1 MKKSKEKIK
10 KPQAVVKEMVPDMPL
25 SSLEHA
31 PWNPRTEADLA
42 EDSPEMQKLVASVK
56 ARGVIQPI
64 AVWQVDGENGKRLV
78 IAGNR
83 RFAAAKYAGLATVP
97 AVVFTGIA
105 ESEAREITRIENE
118 VRLGISPLKD
128 AELIDSMMGKYGYT
142 PAEVAAHFGV
152 SEATIRRRCKLIN
165 LVPGLRSIAERGGIT
180 ADALERMA
188 LYPEAVQQSCVDSV
202 ARIMKRGGEERRWD
216 VFKCDFECES
226 ALLDNAMFDTSDCA
240 ACPARTGAQADL
252 WGDVEAGS
260 LGRCLRKDCFE
271 RHTYE
276 AELDRAYKIAV
287 AGNPALKKASMV
299 DGDSAGVTSWQAKNA
314 VRENIFSEKSGGNC
328 NVAWWWRPS
337 LYAGNDVMVLWGPSP
352 ERYAEIMNERAAAQK
367 QAEEKRQEEDKECN
381 RLARELGEA
390 FEKFQDALESSPLL
404 DGRETEA
411 NQIIAEAVFGNA
423 KAKAMYAAD
432 MIRRGIAAALWD
444 DDMKEVYDFVR
455 SYPGIVEAGG
465 VTDEMIDAISKALK
479 AKAEYEKRSGKR
491 ESK

>member
-1 MKKSKEKIK
+1 MRVKKEKIK
-10 KPQAVVKEMVPDMPL
+10 KPQAVVKAMVPDMPL

-64 AVWQVDGENGKRLV
+64 AVWRVDGENEQRLV

-97 AVVFTGIA
+97 AVVFAGIA

-216 VFKCDFECES
+216 VFRCDFECES
-226 ALLDNAMFDTSDCA
+226 ASLDNAAFDTSDCA

-260 LGRCLRKDCFE
+260 LGRCLRKDCFD
-271 RHTYE
+271 RHSYE
-276 AELDRAYKIAV
+276 AELDRAYMIASTC
-287 AGNPALKKASMV
+287 NPALKKAEMLN
-299 DGDSAGVTSWQAKNA
+299 GDSVGVSSWRAKNA
-314 VRENIFSEKSGGNC
+314 VCENIFSETSGGNC

-337 LYAGNDVMVLWGPSP
+337 YAGGDVTVLWGPSP
-352 ERYAEIMNERAAAQK
+352 ERYTEIMNERAAAQK
-367 QAEEKRQEEDKECN
+367 QAEEKRQEVDKERI
-381 RLARELGEA
+381 RLGRGLQEA
-390 FEKFQDALESSPLL
+390 YEKFQDALESSPLL
-404 DGRETEA
+404 DGREIEA
-411 NQIIAEAVFGNA
+411 NRIIAEAVFGNA

-444 DDMKEVYDFVR
+444 DDSKEVYDFVR
-455 SYPGIVEAGG
+455 SYPGIAEAGG